1 MRNDR
6 QINGWWLPVA
16 GHRGTRSLDCA
27 GHVDGGYG
35 VTADTT
41 PRATPSVPGP
51 GPSSGGP
58 TPGGPTPPGPSSG
71 GAVPPGP
78 SSGGPDGPGPGAAP
92 RPVPLPPP
100 FRPRTLL
107 SRALS
112 VPLVLGLACFL
123 PLAVVSQS
131 GEGPRDAA
139 FWLQVVLTVYC
150 GVRLSAMVLTS
161 RRKLLQATF
170 WMFCYMAM
178 GVAPLAQAV
187 LGRVPTPVVGP
198 REDLVQAVSLVLL
211 GCFAFDVGA
220 LLARY
225 RTPRH
230 RERDAG
236 GRAADPDG
244 RPVLIHRRRLML
256 LVFAAFACGGLL
268 IVKLGGP
275 AVFFSSRQEIIASIE
290 DAGVSG
296 DGSQAG
302 QAFLRGFGTVPP
314 LIALLVY
321 TRWLIT
327 SRRARR
333 TWSVVTVFGA
343 LAVLNVVVNN
353 PVSNP
358 RYWFLTVLFALLFT
372 AFPVSAA
379 MYRASLSLGVV
390 VALLVFPFAD
400 RFRYDENNARQI
412 ETTSFLEPLA
422 LKDYDQVG
430 MFANTITYVESGQ
443 GHTYGYQL
451 AGSLLFAV
459 PRSVWAD
466 KPADT
471 GVMVGEWMGA
481 VNTNLSSPVWAELW
495 IDFGPVGMTAGM
507 AAVGYAAARVDR
519 RVARRAVRGSPT
531 GSLLLITAPLVAGY
545 SFILVRGP
553 LLQATGKVAIAA
565 LCLALIATYRTDR
578 GARLG

>member
-1 MRNDR
+1 M
-6 QINGWWLPVA
+6 
-16 GHRGTRSLDCA
+16 
-27 GHVDGGYG
+27 
-35 VTADTT
+35 TADTT
-41 PRATPSVPGP
+41 PRATPGAPGGAPGGAPAGGEPPEGPPPGP
-51 GPSSGGP
+51 P
-58 TPGGPTPPGPSSG
+58 PGTPPGT
-71 GAVPPGP
+71 PPGH
-78 SSGGPDGPGPGAAP
+78 AP

-112 VPLVLGLACFL
+112 VPLVLGLSGFL
-123 PLAVVSQS
+123 PLVVVSQS

-139 FWLQVVLTVYC
+139 FWLQTVLTVYC

-230 RERDAG
+230 RERGTG
-236 GRAADPDG
+236 GPDSGRAAADPDG

-256 LVFAAFACGGLL
+256 LVLAAFACGGLL

-343 LAVLNVVVNN
+343 LVVLNVIVNN

-358 RYWFLTVLFALLFT
+358 RYWFLTVLFSLLFT

-430 MFANTITYVESGQ
+430 MFANTVTYVESGQ

-466 KPADT
+466 KPSDT

-507 AAVGYAAARVDR
+507 AALGYAAARVDR

-578 GARLG
+578 GARLR

>member
-1 MRNDR
+1 M
-6 QINGWWLPVA
+6 
-16 GHRGTRSLDCA
+16 
-27 GHVDGGYG
+27 
-35 VTADTT
+35 TADTT
-41 PRATPSVPGP
+41 PRATPADPHGPPPGA
-51 GPSSGGP
+51 
-58 TPGGPTPPGPSSG
+58 PGG
-71 GAVPPGP
+71 
-78 SSGGPDGPGPGAAP
+78 AAS
-92 RPVPLPPP
+92 RLVPLPPP

-112 VPLVLGLACFL
+112 VPLVLGLSGFL
-123 PLAVVSQS
+123 PLVVVSQS

-139 FWLQVVLTVYC
+139 FWLQTVLTVYC

-230 RERDAG
+230 RERGTG
-236 GRAADPDG
+236 GREAVRDSGRAAADPDG

-256 LVFAAFACGGLL
+256 LVLAAFACGGLL

-275 AVFFSSRQEIIASIE
+275 TVFFSSRQEIIASIE

-321 TRWLIT
+321 TRRLVT

-343 LAVLNVVVNN
+343 LVVLNVIVNN

-466 KPADT
+466 KPSDT

-495 IDFGPVGMTAGM
+495 IDFGPVGMTGGM
-507 AAVGYAAARVDR
+507 AALGYAAARVDR

>member
-1 MRNDR
+1 MT
-6 QINGWWLPVA
+6 V
-16 GHRGTRSLDCA
+16 
-27 GHVDGGYG
+27 
-35 VTADTT
+35 DTT
-41 PRATPSVPGP
+41 PRAVPRATPR
-51 GPSSGGP
+51 
-58 TPGGPTPPGPSSG
+58 T
-71 GAVPPGP
+71 
-78 SSGGPDGPGPGAAP
+78 
-92 RPVPLPPP
+92 VPLPPP

-112 VPLVLGLACFL
+112 VPLVLGLSCFL
-123 PLAVVSQS
+123 PLVVVSQS

-139 FWLQVVLTVYC
+139 FWLQAVLTVYC
-150 GVRLSAMVLTS
+150 GVRLSAMVLTV

-225 RTPRH
+225 RTPWH
-230 RERDAG
+230 RRGRVSRSADGRIVDGRSAE
-236 GRAADPDG
+236 GRAVDG
-244 RPVLIHRRRLML
+244 RAGERGAAPDDRPLLIHRRRLLL
-256 LVFAAFACGGLL
+256 LVLAAFACGGLL

-321 TRWLIT
+321 TRWLVT

-333 TWSVVTVFGA
+333 TWSVVAVFGA
-343 LAVLNVVVNN
+343 LVVLNAVVNN

-372 AFPVSAA
+372 AFPASAA

-443 GHTYGYQL
+443 GHTYGHQL

-459 PRSVWAD
+459 PRSVWAG
-466 KPADT
+466 KPSDT

-565 LCLALIATYRTDR
+565 LCLALIATHRRDR

>member
-1 MRNDR
+1 M
-6 QINGWWLPVA
+6 V
-16 GHRGTRSLDCA
+16 
-27 GHVDGGYG
+27 
-35 VTADTT
+35 
-41 PRATPSVPGP
+41 
-51 GPSSGGP
+51 
-58 TPGGPTPPGPSSG
+58 
-71 GAVPPGP
+71 
-78 SSGGPDGPGPGAAP
+78 
-92 RPVPLPPP
+92 VPLPPP

-107 SRALS
+107 SRALA
-112 VPLVLGLACFL
+112 VPLVLGLSCFL
-123 PLAVVSQS
+123 PLVVISQP

-139 FWLQVVLTVYC
+139 FWLQLVLTVYC
-150 GVRLSAMVLTS
+150 GLRLSAMVLTT

-198 REDLVQAVSLVLL
+198 REDLVQAVSLLLL

-225 RTPRH
+225 RPPWRRRAPGEPRPPG
-230 RERDAG
+230 EVA
-236 GRAADPDG
+236 PDD
-244 RPVLIHRRRLML
+244 RPVLIHRRRTYL
-256 LVFAAFACGGLL
+256 LALFAFACGALL

-275 AVFFSSRQEIIASIE
+275 SVFFSSRQEIIETIE
-290 DAGVSG
+290 DTGVATEG
-296 DGSQAG
+296 GGQAG

-321 TRWLIT
+321 LRWMIT

-333 TWSVVTVFGA
+333 TWSVVAVFGA
-343 LAVLNVVVNN
+343 LVILNIVVNN

-358 RYWFLTVLFALLFT
+358 RYWFLTVMFALLFT
-372 AFPVSAA
+372 AFPASAA
-379 MYRASLSLGVV
+379 MYRTSLSLGVI
-390 VALLVFPFAD
+390 VALLLFPFMD
-400 RFRYDENNARQI
+400 RFRYDENNTRQI

-451 AGSLLFAV
+451 TGSLLFAV
-459 PRSVWAD
+459 PRSLWED
-466 KPADT
+466 KPSDT
-471 GVMVGEWMGA
+471 GVTVGEWMGA

-495 IDFGPVGMTAGM
+495 IDFGPVGMTVGL
-507 AAVGYAAARVDR
+507 AALGYAAARVDR
-519 RVARRAVRGSPT
+519 RVARRAVRGSPS

-565 LCLALIATYRTDR
+565 LCLALIATRRRDPKA
-578 GARLG
+578 GLD

>member
-1 MRNDR
+1 M
-6 QINGWWLPVA
+6 
-16 GHRGTRSLDCA
+16 
-27 GHVDGGYG
+27 
-35 VTADTT
+35 TADTT
-41 PRATPSVPGP
+41 PGI
-51 GPSSGGP
+51 GGS
-58 TPGGPTPPGPSSG
+58 TAHTA
-71 GAVPPGP
+71 GAAHT
-78 SSGGPDGPGPGAAP
+78 PGAASAAR
-92 RPVPLPPP
+92 RPPGAHADAVPLPPP
-100 FRPRTLL
+100 FAPRTLL
-107 SRALS
+107 SRALA
-112 VPLVLGLACFL
+112 VPLVLGLSGFL
-123 PLAVVSQS
+123 PLVVISQP

-150 GVRLSAMVLTS
+150 GVRLSAMVLTA

-198 REDLVQAVSLVLL
+198 REDLVQAISLVLL

-225 RTPRH
+225 RAPWRRRAPGPAEATGP
-230 RERDAG
+230 AG
-236 GRAADPDG
+236 GGAADG
-244 RPVLIHRRRLML
+244 RPLLIHRRRLFL
-256 LVFAAFACGGLL
+256 LALVAFACGGLL

-275 AVFFSSRQEIIASIE
+275 AVFFSSRQEIIAGIE
-290 DAGVSG
+290 EAGVSG

-314 LIALLVY
+314 LIALLVH

-333 TWSVVTVFGA
+333 SWSVVAVFGA
-343 LAVLNVVVNN
+343 LVVLNIVVNN

-372 AFPVSAA
+372 AFPVSSA
-379 MYRASLSLGVV
+379 MYRTSLTLGVV

-400 RFRYDENNARQI
+400 RFRYDENNTRQI

-443 GHTYGYQL
+443 GHSYGYQL

-459 PRSVWAD
+459 PRSAWPE
-466 KPADT
+466 KPSDT
-471 GVMVGEWMGA
+471 GVTVGEWMGA
-481 VNTNLSSPVWAELW
+481 VNTNLSSPVWTELW
-495 IDFGPVGMTAGM
+495 IDFGPIGMTAGLG
-507 AAVGYAAARVDR
+507 AIGYAAARVDR
-519 RVARRAVRGSPT
+519 RVARRAVRGSPP

-553 LLQATGKVAIAA
+553 LLQATGRVAIAA
-565 LCLALIATYRTDR
+565 LCLALIATYRRDR
-578 GARLG
+578 GAGLG

>member
-1 MRNDR
+1 MT
-6 QINGWWLPVA
+6 V
-16 GHRGTRSLDCA
+16 S
-27 GHVDGGYG
+27 
-35 VTADTT
+35 TT
-41 PRATPSVPGP
+41 PRAAPPSR
-51 GPSSGGP
+51 
-58 TPGGPTPPGPSSG
+58 
-71 GAVPPGP
+71 
-78 SSGGPDGPGPGAAP
+78 P
-92 RPVPLPPP
+92 RTVPLPPP
-100 FRPRTLL
+100 FAPRTLL
-107 SRALS
+107 SRALA
-112 VPLVLGLACFL
+112 VPLVLGLALFL
-123 PLAVVSQS
+123 PLVVVSQP
-131 GEGPRDAA
+131 GDGPRDAA

-150 GVRLSAMVLTS
+150 GVRLSAMVLTT

-198 REDLVQAVSLVLL
+198 REDLVQAVALVLL

-225 RTPRH
+225 RTPWH
-230 RERDAG
+230 RRGRGAG
-236 GRAADPDG
+236 EPARGGSPDD
-244 RPVLIHRRRLML
+244 RPVLIHRRRLHL
-256 LVFAAFACGGLL
+256 LVLAAFACGGLL

-275 AVFFSSRQEIIASIE
+275 AVFFSSRQEIIAGIE
-290 DAGVSG
+290 EAGVSG
-296 DGSQAG
+296 DGGQAG

-314 LIALLVY
+314 LIALLVH

-333 TWSVVTVFGA
+333 TWSVVAVFGA
-343 LAVLNVVVNN
+343 LVVLNAVVNN
-353 PVSNP
+353 PISNP

-372 AFPVSAA
+372 AFPTSAA

-400 RFRYDENNARQI
+400 RFRYDENNTPQI

-443 GHTYGYQL
+443 GHTYGYQA

-459 PRSVWAD
+459 PRSMWAQ
-466 KPADT
+466 KPSDT
-471 GVMVGEWMGA
+471 GVTVGEWMGA

-507 AAVGYAAARVDR
+507 AALGYAAARVDR
-519 RVARRAVRGSPT
+519 RVARRAVRGSPP

-565 LCLALIATYRTDR
+565 LCLALIATYRRDR

>member
-1 MRNDR
+1 MT
-6 QINGWWLPVA
+6 V
-16 GHRGTRSLDCA
+16 
-27 GHVDGGYG
+27 
-35 VTADTT
+35 DTT
-41 PRATPSVPGP
+41 PRA
-51 GPSSGGP
+51 
-58 TPGGPTPPGPSSG
+58 
-71 GAVPPGP
+71 
-78 SSGGPDGPGPGAAP
+78 AP
-92 RPVPLPPP
+92 RAALLPPP

-112 VPLVLGLACFL
+112 VPLVLGLSCFL
-123 PLAVVSQS
+123 PLVVVSQP

-139 FWLQVVLTVYC
+139 FWLQCVLTVYC
-150 GVRLSAMVLTS
+150 GVRLSAMVLTA

-198 REDLVQAVSLVLL
+198 REDLVQAVALILL

-225 RTPRH
+225 RAR
-230 RERDAG
+230 RRRR
-236 GRAADPDG
+236 GRAADRGGAPG
-244 RPVLIHRRRLML
+244 ARPLLVHRRRLPL
-256 LVFAAFACGGLL
+256 LVLAAFACGGLL
-268 IVKLGGP
+268 VVKLGGP
-275 AVFFSSRQEIIASIE
+275 AVFFSSRQEIIAGIE

-321 TRWLIT
+321 TRRLVT

-333 TWSVVTVFGA
+333 AWSVVTVFGA
-343 LAVLNVVVNN
+343 LVVLNAVVNN

-372 AFPVSAA
+372 AFPVSAV

-400 RFRYDENNARQI
+400 RFRYDEDNTRQI

-443 GHTYGYQL
+443 GHTYGRQF

-459 PRSVWAD
+459 PRSVWAG
-466 KPADT
+466 KPSDT

-507 AAVGYAAARVDR
+507 ATVGYAAARVDR
-519 RVARRAVRGSPT
+519 RVARRAVRGSPS
-531 GSLLLITAPLVAGY
+531 GGLLLIAAPLLAGY

-553 LLQATGKVAIAA
+553 LLQATGKVAIAV
-565 LCLALIATYRTDR
+565 LCLALVATHRRDR
-578 GARLG
+578 GARLD